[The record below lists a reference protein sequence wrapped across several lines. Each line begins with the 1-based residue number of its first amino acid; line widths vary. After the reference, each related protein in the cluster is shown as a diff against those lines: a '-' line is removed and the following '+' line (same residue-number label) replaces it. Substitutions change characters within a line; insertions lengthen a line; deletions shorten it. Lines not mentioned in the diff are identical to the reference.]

1 MRLVSPKNKS
11 SNAADLLAA
20 QIAAIRDECHE
31 TVKILSTRR
40 PSSNAELAQCVYL
53 GDKLD
58 ATNRFLKSTVA
69 QMAILR
75 RKRRAVN
82 VEQH

>member
-1 MRLVSPKNKS
+1 MRLNPQKNKS
-11 SNAADLLAA
+11 PDTADALAA
-20 QIAAIRDECHE
+20 QIAAIRDECHQ
-31 TVKILSTRR
+31 TVEILLRRR
-40 PSSNAELAQCVYL
+40 PLSNVELAQCVYL

-69 QMAILR
+69 HMAISR

-82 VEQH
+82 VEPQ